1 MKKCGYFCAR
11 RFGGLTLAVGVAML
25 ILLLP
30 VMAASSERA
39 EPIQHYRMLS
49 SVEYSG
55 RTQFRH
61 QIETQMTAERQSLRD
76 NKVKYSVFSD
86 DFSLTG
92 SVAGSDGQP
101 RSNGLFFVLDAST
114 GYLSPVGRNLGL
126 IESVNKSCAASVDK
140 TANEYL
146 NKTWKQ
152 TFHLSSIDGCLP
164 REVRLTLT
172 AIPVRTDTFGEM
184 ICVRALSEPFVV
196 KSTNAKTGDGAI
208 RARINAVYLFD
219 SEVGE
224 VYLSLSVFQ
233 AETAMNGFKEE
244 IRYEVATYRTDGA
257 GNAVDLSGLDW
268 EFGSFASEVGLAEKS
283 MMVEEQAPLPQ
294 WAQLEGLRAAQ
305 AANMCAAIACE
316 GVPPDSVAA
325 IYVPV
330 SRIIEMQSQ
339 GAIDSMDTVGTIGGR
354 LTANNVGSA
363 GMRIAAKPKLTPK
376 AAFVIGGGAAGIAL
390 ATGGGGGG
398 GSDARSPSTP

>member
-1 MKKCGYFCAR
+1 MNKCGYFFAR
-11 RFGGLTLAVGVAML
+11 GFCGLTLAVGVPML

-30 VMAASSERA
+30 GMAASSERDEA
-39 EPIQHYRMLS
+39 LQHYRMLS

-61 QIETQMTAERQSLRD
+61 QIETQMTAERQNLWD

-101 RSNGLFFVLDAST
+101 RSDGLSFVVDAST
-114 GYLSPVGRNLGL
+114 GYLSPSGRNLGL
-126 IESVNKSCAASVDK
+126 IESVNKNCAASVGK
-140 TANEYL
+140 TAKQYL

-152 TFHLSSIDGCLP
+152 TFYLSSIDGCLP

-172 AIPVRTDTFGEM
+172 AIRTRTDTFGEM

-196 KSTNAKTGDGAI
+196 KSTNAKNGDGAI
-208 RARINAVYLFD
+208 RARINAAYLFD

-233 AETAMNGFKEE
+233 AETTMNGFKEE

-257 GNAVDLSGLDW
+257 GNVVDLSGLDW
-268 EFGSFASEVGLAEKS
+268 EFGSFVGEVGLAEKS
-283 MMVEEQAPLPQ
+283 MKVEEQAPLPQ

-316 GVPPDSVAA
+316 GAPPDSVAA

-330 SRIIEMQSQ
+330 SRTIELQSH
-339 GAIDSMDTVGTIGGR
+339 GAINSTDTVGTIGGR
-354 LTANNVGSA
+354 LAANNVGST
-363 GMRIAAKPKLTPK
+363 GMKIAAKPKLTPK
-376 AAFVIGGGAAGIAL
+376 SAMVIGAGATGIAL
-390 ATGGGGGG
+390 AASGGGGG
-398 GSDARSPSTP
+398 GSHARSPSTP

>member
-1 MKKCGYFCAR
+1 MNRNRCSCAR
-11 RFGGLTLAVGVAML
+11 RLRGLTFAVGVAML

-30 VMAASSERA
+30 GMAASSERA
-39 EPIQHYRMLS
+39 EPLQHYRMLS

-61 QIETQMTAERQSLRD
+61 QIETQMTAERQIMRD

-92 SVAGSDGQP
+92 SVAGSDGQS
-101 RSNGLFFVLDAST
+101 RSNGLSFVVDVST
-114 GYLSPVGRNLGL
+114 GYLSPNGRDFGL

-140 TANEYL
+140 TANQYL

-152 TFHLSSIDGCLP
+152 TFNLSSIDGCLP

-196 KSTNAKTGDGAI
+196 KSTNAENGDGVI
-208 RARINAVYLFD
+208 QARINAAYLFD

-224 VYLSLSVFQ
+224 VYLSVSVFQ
-233 AETAMNGFKEE
+233 ADTTMNGFKEE

-257 GNAVDLSGLDW
+257 GNAVDLSGLEW
-268 EFGSFASEVGLAEKS
+268 EFGSFVREVGLAGECLK
-283 MMVEEQAPLPQ
+283 VQEQAPLPQ

-305 AANMCAAIACE
+305 AATMCAAIACE
-316 GVPPDSVAA
+316 GAPADSVAA

-330 SRIIEMQSQ
+330 SRTIEMQSQ
-339 GAIDSMDTVGTIGGR
+339 GAIDSTDTVGTIGGR
-354 LTANNVGSA
+354 LVASNVGST
-363 GMRIAAKPKLTPK
+363 GMKIAAKPKLTPK

-390 ATGGGGGG
+390 AAGGGGG
-398 GSDARSPSTP
+398 GSHRSPSTP